1 MNNTTSV
8 KPFTFDHTSPTTPL
22 GVSVKVWLGL
32 VAYLV
37 LVKII
42 ITFFPATFS
51 SVDQAAVFAWP
62 ALGIWAVLGLIG
74 VWFAHKTGFPSAWDA
89 RLSNRQRMW
98 IPIAIGLAYAGFEVA
113 FDLLTGYSKF
123 EVALH
128 HATKVNID
136 FPASL
141 WIYPGGAIIVEVVY
155 RLFLIPVLLWLVS
168 SLALKGRGQ
177 TQTFWVLAV
186 LTSFI
191 EPLTQDLDALPL
203 GVVML
208 VAVLLKGFGLNF
220 IQATFFR
227 KYGFLAA
234 ILMRVAFYLIWH
246 VVYVH

>member
-1 MNNTTSV
+1 MNNTTSI
-8 KPFTFDHTSPTTPL
+8 HTGIFATPTPVTPL
-22 GVSVKVWLGL
+22 RMSIKVWLGL
-32 VAYLV
+32 VAYLG

-62 ALGIWAVLGLIG
+62 ALGIWAVLGAIG
-74 VWFAHKTGFPSAWDA
+74 IWFAHRTGFPSAWDT
-89 RLSNRQRMW
+89 RLSNRQRLW
-98 IPIAIGLAYAGFEVA
+98 IPIAIGLAYALFEVA

-155 RLFLIPVLLWLVS
+155 RLFLIPLLLWLIS
-168 SLALKGRGQ
+168 NMLLQGRGQ
-177 TQTFWVLAV
+177 TQTFWALAL

-191 EPLTQDLDALPL
+191 EPLTQDVAAIQL
-203 GVVML
+203 GTVML
-208 VAVLLKGFGLNF
+208 AAVLLKGFGLNF
-220 IQATFFR
+220 LQAALFR
-227 KYGFLAA
+227 RYGFLAA

-246 VVYVH
+246 VLYVH

>member
-1 MNNTTSV
+1 MNNTTPVNPWSFARV
-8 KPFTFDHTSPTTPL
+8 RPSSSFST
-22 GVSVKVWLGL
+22 SVKVWLGL

-42 ITFFPATFS
+42 ITFFPATFG

-62 ALGIWAVLGLIG
+62 ALSIWAVLGLIG
-74 VWFAHKTGFPSAWDA
+74 VWFAQKTGFPSAWDA
-89 RLSNRQRMW
+89 RLSNRQRLW
-98 IPIAIGLAYAGFEVA
+98 FPITIGLAYAGFEVV

-123 EVALH
+123 ELALH
-128 HATKVNID
+128 HAAKVNID

-155 RLFLIPVLLWLVS
+155 RLFLIPVLLWLIS
-168 SLALKGRGQ
+168 SLLLKGRGQ
-177 TQTFWVLAV
+177 TQTFWTLAI
-186 LTSFI
+186 LTSFT

-220 IQATFFR
+220 IQATLFR

-234 ILMRVAFYLIWH
+234 IVMRVAFYLIWH